1 MGLRGPS
8 CQTYHPQ
15 DLVSAACPVSAGL
28 IAGFQEEQAGLQEA
42 LGHKDSSEQALAEEL
57 ESQREQLQQVSQQVV
72 ALQDE
77 NSALRRQKEAV
88 VAEAQDKEASET
100 PAL

>member
-1 MGLRGPS
+1 M
-8 CQTYHPQ
+8 
-15 DLVSAACPVSAGL
+15 
-28 IAGFQEEQAGLQEA
+28 
-42 LGHKDSSEQALAEEL
+42 EEL
-57 ESQREQLQQVSQQVV
+57 ESQREQLQQASQQVV